1 MPSTIESNM
10 SICDKRISVTV
21 SDNGDGT
28 MSVDIRSDCQ
38 AIEGF
43 SQSLK
48 TITMDDI
55 VNFETSRINK
65 EEVRGNMSMI
75 CVAPIMVYQ
84 AAWMECGM
92 LSRRI
97 FPRQGPITIDM
108 GGADD
113 GHDRRAEED

>member
-1 MPSTIESNM
+1 MESNM
-10 SICDKRISVTV
+10 SICDKKIRVTV

-28 MSVDIRSDCQ
+28 MSVDIESDCQ

-43 SQSLK
+43 AQNLK

-55 VNFETSRINK
+55 VNFETSTINK

-92 LSRRI
+92 LSKRI
-97 FPRQGPITIDM
+97 FPKQGPITIDM
-108 GGADD
+108 
-113 GHDRRAEED
+113 EKSE